1 MAIVAIKV
9 AAVTAFGQNAPANLD
24 YAVWRGSVSS
34 ATLPFAGVGSTT
46 NVALTLGNFLSFDA
60 TGQAGSGAV
69 GSYTYTR
76 TGPNTASYASVRTNL
91 SPVLPTIQI
100 WTFTS
105 PNTGVW
111 TTTGTYGGFTG
122 AAQGTFTLTVLEP
135 RAIPATNT
143 GIGLVE
149 IYELS
154 RESSSTHRM
163 VNIATR
169 GFVGSDSS
177 ALFGGFVIDGTQFET
192 VLIRGDGP
200 ALGLPP
206 FNLPGTLTQPIIT
219 LYDSSGQ
226 VVASNAGWGNQVT
239 VGPSTIAS
247 RTGVT
252 LRRATAADFTSC
264 GAFPWAAGSADS
276 AMTVTLPPGAYS
288 IVVTGK

>member
-1 MAIVAIKV
+1 MVIIKLSV
-9 AAVTAFGQNAPANLD
+9 LVISAQNAPANLD
-24 YAVWRGSVSS
+24 YAVWRGTVSS
-34 ATLPFAGVGSTT
+34 ATPPFAGVGSTT
-46 NVALTLGNFLSFDA
+46 NVGLTLGNFLSFDA

-69 GSYTYTR
+69 GTYTYTR

-91 SPVLPTIQI
+91 SPVFPTTQI

-105 PNTGVW
+105 PNAGVW

-122 AAQGTFTLTVLEP
+122 AAQGSFTLTILEP
-135 RAIPATNT
+135 RVIPATNT

-154 RESSSTHRM
+154 REPASTHRI

-169 GFVGSDSS
+169 GFVGTDSS
-177 ALFGGFVIDGTQFET
+177 ALFGGFVIGGTEFET

-200 ALGLPP
+200 SLGLPP
-206 FNLPGTLTQPIIT
+206 FNLSGVLTQPMIT

-226 VVASNAGWGNQVT
+226 VVASNAGWGTRVV
-239 VGPSTIAS
+239 VGASTIAA
-247 RTGVT
+247 RVGVN
-252 LRRATAADFTSC
+252 LRLSTAADFTSC

-276 AMTVTLPPGAYS
+276 AMTATLPPGAYS
-288 IVVTGK
+288 VVVTGK